1 MTDRVLVAGAGPV
14 GLTMALE
21 LARFGVPVRVIDKVP
36 GPSDTSRA
44 GAIWPRTLE
53 LLDRSGVTADLLAVG
68 NRVIAANILSG
79 ESRIGRIRLDETPS
93 PFPFALT
100 TPQYETEGVL
110 RRHLK
115 SHGVQPEFATDLTDI
130 QQDPDGV
137 VATLRA
143 ADGTARTERFD
154 CWSAVTARTA
164 SCATASARFSRV
176 TCWAST
182 GRRAISI

>member
-44 GAIWPRTLE
+44 VAIWPRTLE

-79 ESRIGRIRLDETPS
+79 ESRIGRIRLDETRRPS
-93 PFPFALT
+93 P
-100 TPQYETEGVL
+100 L
-110 RRHLK
+110 R
-115 SHGVQPEFATDLTDI
+115 
-130 QQDPDGV
+130 
-137 VATLRA
+137 
-143 ADGTARTERFD
+143 
-154 CWSAVTARTA
+154 
-164 SCATASARFSRV
+164 
-176 TCWAST
+176 
-182 GRRAISI
+182 